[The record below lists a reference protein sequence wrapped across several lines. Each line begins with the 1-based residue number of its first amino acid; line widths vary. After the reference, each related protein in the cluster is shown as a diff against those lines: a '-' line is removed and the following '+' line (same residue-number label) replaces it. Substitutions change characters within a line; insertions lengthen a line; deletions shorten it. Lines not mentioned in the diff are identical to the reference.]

1 MDYLP
6 FVSSDTIFIRANVV
20 FAKFGLES
28 TNAVGTTTTKGLNLF
43 TLADI
48 VTGAHM
54 SMDTVVTQGAIILV
68 SVHYACDLNKQQ
80 SPTECQPDFR
90 FYRMDA
96 AGFQYSR
103 TEVLSTAP
111 LKRRLQTVT
120 GVRLYFV
127 LSGKAGRFSLPIT
140 LLAIGSG
147 MGLLAVAAVVTDLI
161 MLHCVCCDTDGKL
174 KQIFT
179 DARYDDV
186 TDNEDTLT
194 FEEVDE
200 SFR

>member
-6 FVSSDTIFIRANVV
+6 AVSSDTIFIRANVV

-28 TNAVGTTTTKGLNLF
+28 TNAVGTSTTKDLNLF
-43 TLADI
+43 TVADI
-48 VTGAHM
+48 VSRAQM
-54 SMDTVVTQGAIILV
+54 SMDTVVNKGAIVLV

-96 AGFQYSR
+96 AGFQYAR
-103 TEVLSTAP
+103 TELLSTAP
-111 LKRRLQTVT
+111 LQRRLQTVT

-127 LSGKAGRFSLPIT
+127 LSGKAVRFSLPLT

-147 MGLLAVAAVVTDLI
+147 MGLLAVAAVVTDWI
-161 MLHCVCCDTDGKL
+161 MLYCVCCDAEGKL
-174 KQIFT
+174 KQIYT
-179 DARYDDV
+179 DARFDNV